1 MGRTFKDRVRTIAA
15 KYRSGFEERVAKDL
29 EKRSIDYRYECLKI
43 KYVKPA
49 RQSTYTPDFILPNGI
64 IIEAKGY
71 FEAQDRV
78 KHLTIRD
85 QYPDLD
91 IRFVFQNHGTR
102 LSPKSKTTYGDWCEK
117 HGFLYA
123 QKTIP
128 HDWLSEIGDPENAR
142 ACFDPSS
149 PDLVVTLEE
158 HRLYHC
164 P

>member
-1 MGRTFKDRVRTIAA
+1 MTRTFKQRIAQINER
-15 KYRSGFEERVAKDL
+15 YRSGFEQRVAKDL
-29 EKRSIDYRYECLKI
+29 EKREIDFRYEKVKI

-49 RQSTYTPDFILPNGI
+49 RHSTYTPDFILPNGI

-71 FEAQDRV
+71 FEASDRV

-102 LSPKSKTTYGDWCEK
+102 LTPNSKTTYGDWCVK
-117 HGFLYA
+117 HGFLFA

-128 HDWLSEIGDPENAR
+128 AEWLEEERTNEDAR
-142 ACFDPSS
+142 ACFDPAGA
-149 PDLVVTLEE
+149 DGVITLEAYWQ
-158 HRLYHC
+158 HNC